1 MEAQLRRFT
10 QISLKLRTTKKQ
22 LNQMTSPRFR
32 PSQLSTLA
40 LILGQAL
47 GLSVISFSAFAQV
60 TNGAKSSL
68 PTPISAQS
76 LLGLEAPPQIVITPK
91 QAIPTNGV
99 PSNLTGSSSSNIGQ
113 ASDLIRLYQEAAF
126 SDPILNAAR
135 FNYQASKELYWQ
147 GLSLLLPQ
155 ASATPIGTR
164 YYQHA
169 TNGSALTSY
178 TGNSRVFDQKGY
190 TVTLTQPVFNMAA
203 FEASKQGDLNTK
215 LADMRFYLVQQDL
228 IIRVS
233 QAYFDALTSQ
243 DNVELFRNKKS
254 LIKQQLEVAR
264 AKFDAGLAT
273 IVDVNTAQAALDLAN
288 SQEIGAQADLVVK
301 RGVLEQLVGRPV
313 STLKPL
319 TKEAKIDGVL
329 KDPHSKT
336 KYSKGVPITD
346 SVNPLLPKGQ
356 TLEDW
361 INQAETANFNVLA
374 GQLSVSLAESTYRGS
389 QALNYPSVNFVGTA
403 GYNTANG
410 SANSYTPSNTNI
422 YNNTIALQM
431 TIPLVSGGF
440 NSSVIRQNAALL
452 DAAKANYD
460 NARRTAAQNTRTAFT
475 GFYGGLASV
484 KAYEAAER
492 SSSSALESSKL
503 GFQVGT
509 LINIDVLIAL
519 DTVITT
525 RSQLQQARYNTIL
538 NAIKLKAH
546 AAALSDED
554 LISIN
559 TLLR

>member
-1 MEAQLRRFT
+1 
-10 QISLKLRTTKKQ
+10 
-22 LNQMTSPRFR
+22 MTSPRFHH
-32 PSQLSTLA
+32 SQLGILA
-40 LILGQAL
+40 LILGQAF
-47 GLSVISFSAFAQV
+47 GLSVISFSTFAQAP
-60 TNGAKSSL
+60 NGAKSSL

-76 LLGLEAPPQIVITPK
+76 LLGLEAPPQIAIAPK
-91 QAIPTNGV
+91 QAIPTNSA
-99 PSNLTGSSSSNIGQ
+99 PSNLTGSSASNTGQ

-155 ASATPIGTR
+155 ANATPIGTR

-169 TNGSALTSY
+169 TNSSALTSY
-178 TGNSRVFDQKGY
+178 SGNSRVFDQKGY
-190 TVTLTQPVFNMAA
+190 TVTLTQPVFNIAA
-203 FEASKQGDLNTK
+203 FEASNQGDLNSK
-215 LADMRFYLVQQDL
+215 LADMRFYLAQQDL

-254 LIKQQLEVAR
+254 LIKQQLEVAQ

-273 IVDVNTAQAALDLAN
+273 IVDVNTAQAAFDLAN

-301 RGVLEQLVGRPV
+301 RGVLEQLVARPV
-313 STLKPL
+313 GALKPL

-329 KDPHSKT
+329 KDLHSKT
-336 KYSKGVPITD
+336 KDNNGVQIAD
-346 SVNPLLPKGQ
+346 SVNPKLPKGQ
-356 TLEDW
+356 TLDDW

-374 GQLSVSLAESTYRGS
+374 SQLSVSLAESTYRGS
-389 QALNYPSVNFVGTA
+389 QALNYPSVNFVGTT
-403 GYNTANG
+403 GYSTANG

-422 YNNTIALQM
+422 YNNTVALQM

-440 NSSVIRQNAALL
+440 NSSIIRQNAALL

-460 NARRTAAQNTRTAFT
+460 NARRTAAQNTRAAFT

-525 RSQLQQARYNTIL
+525 RSQLQQARYSTIL

>member
-1 MEAQLRRFT
+1 
-10 QISLKLRTTKKQ
+10 
-22 LNQMTSPRFR
+22 MTPARFR
-32 PSQLSTLA
+32 LSQLSTLG
-40 LILGQAL
+40 LILCQAL
-47 GLSVISFSAFAQV
+47 GLSATSTNTFAQAA
-60 TNGAKSSL
+60 NGAKPAL
-68 PTPISAQS
+68 PTPMSAPS
-76 LLGLEAPPQIVITPK
+76 LIGLDLPPQMVATPK
-91 QAIPTNGV
+91 QAIPNSAAPSSLNGNGAAN
-99 PSNLTGSSSSNIGQ
+99 PSGQ

-126 SDPILNAAR
+126 SDPVLNAAR

-155 ASATPIGTR
+155 ASASPIGTR

-178 TGNSRVFDQKGY
+178 SANSRVFDQKGY
-190 TVTLTQPVFNMAA
+190 TVTLTQPVFNVAA
-203 FEASKQGDLNTK
+203 LEASKQGDLNTK
-215 LADMRFYLVQQDL
+215 IADMRFYLAQQDL
-228 IIRVS
+228 ILRVS

-254 LIKQQLEVAR
+254 LIKQQLEIAQ

-288 SQEIGAQADLVVK
+288 SQEIAAQADLVVK
-301 RGVLEQLVGRPV
+301 RGVLEQLTGRPV
-313 STLKPL
+313 GSLRPL
-319 TKEAKIDGVL
+319 IKEAKIDGVL
-329 KDPHSKT
+329 KDPRSKN
-336 KYSKGVPITD
+336 KDSSGIPIAE
-346 SVNPLLPKGQ
+346 SVNPQLPKGQ
-356 TLEDW
+356 TLDDW
-361 INQAETANFNVLA
+361 IQQAETANFNVLA

-410 SANSYTPSNTNI
+410 SANSYAPSNTNI
-422 YNNTIALQM
+422 YNNTVALQM

-492 SSSSALESSKL
+492 SSNSALESSKL

-519 DTVITT
+519 DTLITT

-538 NAIKLKAH
+538 NAMRLKAH
-546 AAALSDED
+546 AATLSDED
-554 LISIN
+554 LIAIN
-559 TLLR
+559 ALLR

>member
-1 MEAQLRRFT
+1 
-10 QISLKLRTTKKQ
+10 
-22 LNQMTSPRFR
+22 
-32 PSQLSTLA
+32 
-40 LILGQAL
+40 
-47 GLSVISFSAFAQV
+47 V
-60 TNGAKSSL
+60 
-68 PTPISAQS
+68 SAQF
-76 LLGLEAPPQIVITPK
+76 LIGLDMPPQIAPLPR
-91 QAIPTNGV
+91 QAIPSNTA
-99 PSNLTGSSSSNIGQ
+99 PSNLGANGVNGSSQ
-113 ASDLIRLYQEAAF
+113 TTDLIRLYQEAAF
-126 SDPILNAAR
+126 SDPVLNAAR

-155 ASATPIGTR
+155 ATAVPGGTR
-164 YYQHA
+164 YYQHTA
-169 TNGSALTSY
+169 GNQPTNSY
-178 TGNSRVFDQKGY
+178 TGSRVYDQKNY
-190 TVTLTQPVFNMAA
+190 TVTLTQPVFNIAA
-203 FEASKQGDLNTK
+203 FEAFKQGDLNTK
-215 LADMRFYLVQQDL
+215 IADMRFYLAQQDL

-243 DNVELFRNKKS
+243 DNVDLYRNKKG
-254 LIKQQLEVAR
+254 LIKQQLEIAQ

-288 SQEIGAQADLVVK
+288 SQEIAAQADLIVK

-313 STLKPL
+313 GALKPL
-319 TKEAKIDGVL
+319 VKEAKIDGVL
-329 KDPHSKT
+329 KDPRFKP
-336 KYSKGVPITD
+336 KDGNGIPIAD
-346 SVNPLLPKGQ
+346 SLNPQLPKGQ

-361 INQAETANFNVLA
+361 INQAEAANFNVLA
-374 GQLSVSLAESTYRGS
+374 GQLSVSLAESTYKAS
-389 QALNYPSVNFVGTA
+389 QALNYPSLNFVGTA
-403 GYNTANG
+403 GYNTSNG
-410 SANSYTPSNTNI
+410 TANSLSPSQTNI

-431 TIPLVSGGF
+431 TIPLVSGGY
-440 NSSVIRQNAALL
+440 NSSLIRQNAALL

-460 NARRTAAQNTRTAFT
+460 NARRTAAQSTRAAFT

-492 SSSSALESSKL
+492 SSTSALESSKL

-519 DTVITT
+519 DTVIST
-525 RSQLQQARYNTIL
+525 RSLLQQARYNTIL

>member
-1 MEAQLRRFT
+1 
-10 QISLKLRTTKKQ
+10 
-22 LNQMTSPRFR
+22 MTPKRFR
-32 PSQLSTLA
+32 LSQLTTFG
-40 LILGQAL
+40 LILSQAL
-47 GLSVISFSAFAQV
+47 GFASTSSSTYAQSA
-60 TNGAKSSL
+60 NGAKPSL
-68 PTPISAQS
+68 PTTLSAQS
-76 LLGLEAPPQIVITPK
+76 LLGLEAPPLMVAAPK
-91 QAIPTNGV
+91 QAIPSNGA
-99 PSNLTGSSSSNIGQ
+99 PSNVGNNKLAVNGPI
-113 ASDLIRLYQEAAF
+113 ADLINLYQEAAF
-126 SDPILNAAR
+126 SDPVLNAAR

-155 ASATPIGTR
+155 ASAAPVATR

-169 TNGSALTSY
+169 TEGSALTSFS
-178 TGNSRVFDQKGY
+178 GNSRVFDQKGY
-190 TVTLTQPVFNMAA
+190 TVTLTQPVFNIAA

-215 LADMRFYLVQQDL
+215 IADMRFFLAQQDL

-243 DNVELFRNKKS
+243 DNVELYRNKKS
-254 LIKQQLEVAR
+254 LIKQQLEIAQ

-313 STLKPL
+313 GALKPL
-319 TKEAKIDGVL
+319 AKEAKIDGVL
-329 KDPHSKT
+329 KDPRSKT
-336 KYSKGVPITD
+336 KDSNGIPIAE
-346 SVNPLLPKGQ
+346 SVNPQLPKGQ

-361 INQAETANFNVLA
+361 ISQAESANFNVLA

-410 SANSYTPSNTNI
+410 SASNYTPSNTNI

-440 NSSVIRQNAALL
+440 SSSVIRQNAALL

-460 NARRTAAQNTRTAFT
+460 NARRTAAQNTRAAFT

-492 SSSSALESSKL
+492 SSTSALESSKL

-509 LINIDVLIAL
+509 LINVDVLIAL
-519 DTVITT
+519 DSVIST

-538 NAIKLKAH
+538 NAIKLKAS
-546 AAALSDED
+546 ASALSDED

>member
-1 MEAQLRRFT
+1 
-10 QISLKLRTTKKQ
+10 
-22 LNQMTSPRFR
+22 MTPPRFR
-32 PSQLSTLA
+32 LSQLSTLS
-40 LILGQAL
+40 LILCQVL
-47 GLSVISFSAFAQV
+47 GLSATSTNTFAQAA
-60 TNGAKSSL
+60 NGAKPSL
-68 PTPISAQS
+68 PTPMSAPA
-76 LLGLEAPPQIVITPK
+76 LIGLDIPPQMVLAPQ
-91 QAIPTNGV
+91 QAIPTSAA
-99 PSNLTGSSSSNIGQ
+99 PSNINGNGAANPAGQ

-126 SDPILNAAR
+126 SDPVLNAAR

-155 ASATPIGTR
+155 ASAAPIGTR

-169 TNGSALTSY
+169 TNGSALTSFS
-178 TGNSRVFDQKGY
+178 GNSRVFDQKGY

-215 LADMRFYLVQQDL
+215 IADMRFYLAQQDL
-228 IIRVS
+228 ILRVS

-254 LIKQQLEVAR
+254 LIKQQLEIAQ

-301 RGVLEQLVGRPV
+301 RGVLEQLTGRPV
-313 STLKPL
+313 GTLRPL
-319 TKEAKIDGVL
+319 IKEAKIDGVL
-329 KDPHSKT
+329 KDPRSKN
-336 KYSKGVPITD
+336 KDSSGIPIAE
-346 SVNPLLPKGQ
+346 SVNPQLPKGQ
-356 TLEDW
+356 TLDDW
-361 INQAETANFNVLA
+361 IQQAETANFNVLA

-410 SANSYTPSNTNI
+410 SANSYTPANTNI

-452 DAAKANYD
+452 DAAKASYD

-492 SSSSALESSKL
+492 SSNSALESSKL

-519 DTVITT
+519 DTLITT

-538 NAIKLKAH
+538 NAMRLKAH
-546 AAALSDED
+546 AASLSDED

-559 TLLR
+559 ALLR

>member
-1 MEAQLRRFT
+1 
-10 QISLKLRTTKKQ
+10 
-22 LNQMTSPRFR
+22 MTLTRFR
-32 PSQLSTLA
+32 PNQLTA
-40 LILGQAL
+40 FGLILGQVFAL
-47 GLSVISFSAFAQV
+47 GMHSSTALAQGA
-60 TNGAKSSL
+60 NGAKPSL
-68 PTPISAQS
+68 PTPVSAQS
-76 LLGLEAPPQIVITPK
+76 LVGLDMPPQMAPLPR
-91 QAIPTNGV
+91 QAIPSNAA
-99 PSNLTGSSSSNIGQ
+99 PSNVGSNGGSGSGQ
-113 ASDLIRLYQEAAF
+113 ATDLIRLYQEAAF
-126 SDPILNAAR
+126 SDPVLNAAR
-135 FNYQASKELYWQ
+135 FNYQASKELFWQ

-155 ASATPIGTR
+155 ATAVPGGTR
-164 YYQHA
+164 YFQHTA
-169 TNGSALTSY
+169 GNQPANSY
-178 TGNSRVFDQKGY
+178 SGSRVYDQKNY

-203 FEASKQGDLNTK
+203 FEAFKQGDLNTK
-215 LADMRFYLVQQDL
+215 IADMRFYLAQQDL

-243 DNVELFRNKKS
+243 DNVELFRNKKG
-254 LIKQQLEVAR
+254 LIKQQLEIAQ

-288 SQEIGAQADLVVK
+288 SQEIAAQADLIVK

-313 STLKPL
+313 GALKPL
-319 TKEAKIDGVL
+319 VKEAKIDGVL
-329 KDPHSKT
+329 KDPRSK
-336 KYSKGVPITD
+336 SKDSNAIPIAD
-346 SVNPLLPKGQ
+346 SVNPQLPKGQ

-374 GQLSVSLAESTYRGS
+374 GQLSVSLAESSYKAS
-389 QALNYPSVNFVGTA
+389 QSLNYPSLNFVGTA
-403 GYNTANG
+403 GYNTSNG
-410 SANSYTPSNTNI
+410 TTNSLTPAQTNI

-431 TIPLVSGGF
+431 TIPLVSGGY
-440 NSSVIRQNAALL
+440 NSSLIRQNAALL

-460 NARRTAAQNTRTAFT
+460 NARRTAAQSTRSAFT

-492 SSSSALESSKL
+492 SSTTALESSKL

-546 AAALSDED
+546 VAALSDED

>member
-1 MEAQLRRFT
+1 
-10 QISLKLRTTKKQ
+10 
-22 LNQMTSPRFR
+22 MTPPRFCL
-32 PSQLSTLA
+32 SQLSTLG
-40 LILGQAL
+40 LILCQAL
-47 GLSVISFSAFAQV
+47 GLSATSTNTFAQAA
-60 TNGAKSSL
+60 NGAKPSL
-68 PTPISAQS
+68 PTPMSTQALI
-76 LLGLEAPPQIVITPK
+76 GLDIPPQMVIVPQ
-91 QAIPTNGV
+91 QAIPTSAA
-99 PSNLTGSSSSNIGQ
+99 PSNLNGNGAASATGQ

-126 SDPILNAAR
+126 SDPVLNAAR

-155 ASATPIGTR
+155 ASASPIGTR

-178 TGNSRVFDQKGY
+178 SGNSRVFDQKGY
-190 TVTLTQPVFNMAA
+190 TVTLTQPVFNVAA

-215 LADMRFYLVQQDL
+215 IADMRFYLAQQDL
-228 IIRVS
+228 ILRVS

-254 LIKQQLEVAR
+254 LIKQQLEIAQ

-301 RGVLEQLVGRPV
+301 RGVLEQLTGRPV
-313 STLKPL
+313 GSLRPL
-319 TKEAKIDGVL
+319 IKESKIDGVL
-329 KDPHSKT
+329 KDPRSKN
-336 KYSKGVPITD
+336 KDDSGIPIAE
-346 SVNPLLPKGQ
+346 SVNPQLPKGQ
-356 TLEDW
+356 TLDDW
-361 INQAETANFNVLA
+361 IQQAETANFNVLA

-410 SANSYTPSNTNI
+410 SANSYTPTNTNI

-460 NARRTAAQNTRTAFT
+460 NARRTAAQNTRAAFT

-492 SSSSALESSKL
+492 SSNSALESSKL

-519 DTVITT
+519 DTLITT

-538 NAIKLKAH
+538 NAMRLKAH

-559 TLLR
+559 SLLR